1 MNDFKF
7 VDEEYNIQNTLEYR
21 LSIQVNP
28 DGFSVLMCD
37 HDSRILK
44 ILHHNTENFENI
56 LEIFRHDDSIDELKR
71 ISFKEINILINTCDF
86 SFVPEVLYKKDAEKI
101 FLSHSTAIS
110 DEDKIKSTRVDE
122 NDSRLIFKL
131 DPDFQSFIKLFK
143 NSPNILHLS
152 NSILP
157 YIQKKIQANGM
168 TFYSTGNII
177 YVSYFNENKLMYF
190 NAFHYKD
197 QSEMVF
203 HAVNSFKK
211 LNISSETECY
221 YYGDLN
227 SESKA
232 YNLLLKYFPKLQ
244 QFDKEFPFEIAG
256 DLNEN
261 YFSNLLESLDCV
273 S

>member
-7 VDEEYNIQNTLEYR
+7 IDERYNIQNTLEYR

-37 HDSRILK
+37 SDSKIIK
-44 ILHHNTENFENI
+44 ILHHNTGNFEKT
-56 LEIFRHDDSIDELKR
+56 LEIFRQDDSIDELKR
-71 ISFKEINILINTCDF
+71 ISFKEINILINNCDF
-86 SFVPEVLYKKDAEKI
+86 SFVPKVLYEKDTEKI
-101 FLSHSTAIS
+101 YLSHSTIIS
-110 DEDKIKSTRVDE
+110 DDAKIKSTRIDE

-131 DPDFQSFIKLFK
+131 DSDIQALIKLFK

-157 YIQKKIQANGM
+157 YIQKKIQGNGI
-168 TFYSTGNII
+168 TFHSTGNIL
-177 YVSYFNENKLMYF
+177 YVAYFKQNKLIFF
-190 NAFHYKD
+190 NAFHYMD
-197 QSEMVF
+197 PSEMVF

-211 LNISSETECY
+211 LNIDSNPTSY
-221 YYGDLN
+221 YYGDMD

-232 YNLLLKYFPKLQ
+232 YDLLKKYFPELQ
-244 QFDKEFPFEIAG
+244 QFDKEIPFGIAG
-256 DLNEN
+256 NLNEN

-273 S
+273 L